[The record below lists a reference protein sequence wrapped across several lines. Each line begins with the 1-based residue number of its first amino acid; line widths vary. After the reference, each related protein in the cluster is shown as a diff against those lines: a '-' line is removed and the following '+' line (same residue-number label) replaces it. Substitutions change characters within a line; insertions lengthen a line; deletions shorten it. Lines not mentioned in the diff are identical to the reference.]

1 MIHVATHS
9 EAGGHVKNEDAFA
22 IASHPDDP
30 QSLLCV
36 LGDGQGGQPG
46 GGPAARLA
54 CDTFLELAS
63 RMPLAR
69 LMVANGW
76 NDVLTQVDRVVADD
90 ASAGFTTL
98 VAWAVARGHLTG
110 ASCGDSALVVSG
122 QGQAAASL
130 TARQCKYPAVGS
142 GGAVFIPFSAA
153 LVAPWVVL
161 AMSDG
166 VWKYAGW
173 EAVNQAAASTND
185 DVIRSLRERAGLPG
199 TGALQDDFTLVALRG
214 GGAATRPDA

>member
-9 EAGGHVKNEDAFA
+9 EAGGHAQNEDAFA

-30 QSLLCV
+30 HSLLCA
-36 LGDGQGGQPG
+36 LADGQGGQAG

-54 CDTFLELAS
+54 CDIFLELAS
-63 RMPLAR
+63 RVPLPR
-69 LMVANGW
+69 LLAPSGW

-90 ASAGFTTL
+90 AVAGFTTL
-98 VAWAVARGHLTG
+98 VAWTLARGHLAG
-110 ASCGDSALVVSG
+110 ASCGDSALLVG
-122 QGQAAASL
+122 AQRQAAAL

-142 GGAVFIPFSAA
+142 GGAVFIPFSTA
-153 LVAPWVVL
+153 LVVPWVVL

-173 EAVNQAAASTND
+173 EAVHQAAVGGSD
-185 DVIRSLRERAGLPG
+185 DLIRPLRERAALSR
-199 TGALQDDFTLVALRG
+199 TGALQDDFTLVVLREN
-214 GGAATRPDA
+214 GAATRPDA